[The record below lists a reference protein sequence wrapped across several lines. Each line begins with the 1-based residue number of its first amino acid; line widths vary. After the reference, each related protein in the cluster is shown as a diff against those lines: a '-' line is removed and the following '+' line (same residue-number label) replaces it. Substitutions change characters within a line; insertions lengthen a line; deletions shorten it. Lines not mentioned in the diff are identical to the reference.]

1 MSALGCLWIWSSEVV
16 RPGHSFLG
24 MCHPVW
30 GCSCGCFPIPV
41 SPQGQERV
49 GSARNV
55 GVSTQEWLCRDM
67 HGQNPWKCFAS
78 VGTVEAQPLFH
89 SDPSSLCP
97 CGVTPDPHVRDPSL
111 SFPAPSFAGCVTS
124 GRASAWLLPANPVEE
139 TSLGIGVLG
148 KVRLQLEEKS
158 CSRLDWDY
166 LPARSMKTLCHC
178 TLGFQAPSW
187 GDAGAVPAPIA
198 LCRALT
204 LVFRVKRA
212 KAFKNNTA
220 KWNFP
225 TDPRSKRGAL
235 GPAGLSVI
243 AVNKENIFL
252 PFLGGWELWAPAPPA
267 GLGLLVLSEGC

>member
-1 MSALGCLWIWSSEVV
+1 M
-16 RPGHSFLG
+16 
-24 MCHPVW
+24 
-30 GCSCGCFPIPV
+30 
-41 SPQGQERV
+41 
-49 GSARNV
+49 
-55 GVSTQEWLCRDM
+55 
-67 HGQNPWKCFAS
+67 
-78 VGTVEAQPLFH
+78 
-89 SDPSSLCP
+89 
-97 CGVTPDPHVRDPSL
+97 
-111 SFPAPSFAGCVTS
+111 TS

-187 GDAGAVPAPIA
+187 GDAGAMPAPIA

-235 GPAGLSVI
+235 GPASLSVI